1 MKLLQLLRISDNA
14 VASVTD
20 SFDRLPYTDHKDGKY
35 RLRRY
40 SAVEV
45 RTTFWNA
52 KEEAEIRSLD
62 RVEFT
67 QGKEWNNHQGGMTRT
82 FESIEEEVLQSEG
95 FKEICLA
102 FKKYFNIVDGQE
114 VEVHQMRVRTLEG
127 EEWTQVSPEGVHQDG
142 YDHIAI
148 IGINRHNIEGGELL
162 AYLRKD
168 EDYFLKYDLDAG
180 EVLMLDDSKLWH
192 NASPIRRS
200 TAAVGYGD
208 WFVLTAHNDK
218 GAENDSA

>member
-1 MKLLQLLRISDNA
+1 
-14 VASVTD
+14 
-20 SFDRLPYTDHKDGKY
+20 
-35 RLRRY
+35 
-40 SAVEV
+40 
-45 RTTFWNA
+45 
-52 KEEAEIRSLD
+52 
-62 RVEFT
+62 
-67 QGKEWNNHQGGMTRT
+67 MTRT

-192 NASPIRRS
+192 NASPIRRA